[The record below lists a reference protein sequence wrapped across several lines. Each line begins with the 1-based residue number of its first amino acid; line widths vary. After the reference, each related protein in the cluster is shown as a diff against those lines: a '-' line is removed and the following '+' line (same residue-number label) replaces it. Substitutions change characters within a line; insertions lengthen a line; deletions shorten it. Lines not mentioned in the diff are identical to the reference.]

1 MEPDIAR
8 SWEVTGI
15 TLEFSNDLPDEASY
29 SKNSLHVFWKDP
41 LVLGKNIILKISGKI
56 INFTFTFITLNF

>member
-15 TLEFSNDLPDEASY
+15 TLEFSNELQDEASY
-29 SKNSLHVFWKDP
+29 SENSLHVFWKDP
-41 LVLGKNIILKISGKI
+41 LVLGKMSS
-56 INFTFTFITLNF
+56 